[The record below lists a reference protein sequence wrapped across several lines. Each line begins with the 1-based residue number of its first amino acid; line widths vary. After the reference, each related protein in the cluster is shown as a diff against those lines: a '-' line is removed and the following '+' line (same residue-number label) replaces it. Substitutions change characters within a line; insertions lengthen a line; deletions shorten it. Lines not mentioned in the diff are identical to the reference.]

1 MVYFNNTIQKR
12 LTLTCIAVVRQENK
26 MFMAGD
32 RGASD
37 ENSML
42 TLKAPKVWKT
52 GQYLIGYAGTM
63 DGERIRLNFKPP
75 VPDGNLDRF
84 MYTKFLISLRDF
96 YDRWWVDVSKDSD
109 FGMIICVKGRMFEH
123 SAVDMS
129 LTEYDLDYLAMGSAS
144 EFALGSLY
152 STQKQKNGR
161 NRVIQAVG
169 AAINFSTS
177 CTGPIDT
184 VSI

>member
-1 MVYFNNTIQKR
+1 MTI
-12 LTLTCIAVVRQENK
+12 IAVVKQDGK
-26 MFMAGD
+26 VFMAGD

-37 ENSML
+37 DDNIMSIV
-42 TLKAPKVWKT
+42 APKVWKT
-52 GQYLIGYAGTM
+52 GPYLFGYAGTM
-63 DGERIRLNFKPP
+63 DGERIRHNFKPP
-75 VPDGNLDRF
+75 LPEGNLDKF

-96 YDRWWVDVSKDSD
+96 YDKWWVDVSKDSD

-123 SAVDMS
+123 SALDMS

>member
-1 MVYFNNTIQKR
+1 
-12 LTLTCIAVVRQENK
+12 
-26 MFMAGD
+26 MAGD

-75 VPDGNLDRF
+75 VPEGNLDRF

-109 FGMIICVKGRMFEH
+109 FGMIICVKGRIFEH

-129 LTEYDLDYLAMGSAS
+129 LTEYNEDYLAMGSGS
-144 EFALGSLY
+144 DFALGSLWT
-152 STQKQKNGR
+152 TQHQKNGKR
-161 NRVIQAVG
+161 RAQLAVE
-169 AAINFSTS
+169 AAVKYSTS
-177 CTGPIDT
+177 CIGPVDV